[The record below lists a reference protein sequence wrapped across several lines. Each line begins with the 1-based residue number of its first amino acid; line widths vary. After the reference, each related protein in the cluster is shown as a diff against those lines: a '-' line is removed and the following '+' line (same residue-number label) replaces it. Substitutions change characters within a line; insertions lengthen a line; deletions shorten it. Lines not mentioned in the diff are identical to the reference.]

1 MLEPEEDR
9 LLRSDLYELKNR
21 LDDIEAQ
28 IARLPKRGEPL
39 LILLGI
45 TLCSAALVIVWI
57 EVFWRNCP

>member
-1 MLEPEEDR
+1 MLGQEDH
-9 LLRSDLYELKNR
+9 LLRSDLYELDR

-39 LILLGI
+39 LVLLGI

-57 EVFWRNCP
+57 EDFWRNCR